1 MSEAQKHSIAPSSLH
16 AHAYNKSRELLV
28 PVYLQGFS
36 MAKTAFDYDMFV
48 TDLRNEF
55 PDAVQAE
62 GRIAGTDE
70 KVYWM
75 TGGQIVAIW
84 NPEMAVGV
92 TGYSNVVRS
101 VTATH

>member
-1 MSEAQKHSIAPSSLH
+1 MLQQVTSVVSPSLH
-16 AHAYNKSRELLV
+16 AQAYNKSRELLDL
-28 PVYLQGFS
+28 VYLQGFS

-75 TGGQIVAIW
+75 TGGLIVAIW

>member
-1 MSEAQKHSIAPSSLH
+1 MLQQVTSVVSPSLH
-16 AHAYNKSRELLV
+16 AQAYNKSRELLDL
-28 PVYLQGFS
+28 VYLQGFS

-75 TGGQIVAIW
+75 SGGLIVAIW

-92 TGYSNVVRS
+92 TGYTNLVRS
-101 VTATH
+101 TTTTH